1 MNKKEILEAYDA
13 VIASLDEI
21 AIIQKQV
28 DNAKGWSWFDIMSD
42 GILGSYFKRERIK
55 GINNNVVS
63 LQHHLN
69 KAMVELKDIDLDVN
83 LHISDS
89 QNDQLLDV
97 WFDNIITD
105 ARVHNEIKV
114 LQGQL
119 KELEYQLIAIL
130 NILKKYI

>member
-1 MNKKEILEAYDA
+1 
-13 VIASLDEI
+13 
-21 AIIQKQV
+21 
-28 DNAKGWSWFDIMSD
+28 
-42 GILGSYFKRERIK
+42 
-55 GINNNVVS
+55 
-63 LQHHLN
+63 
-69 KAMVELKDIDLDVN
+69 MVELKDIDLDVN

-119 KELEYQLIAIL
+119 KELEYRLIAIL
-130 NILKKYI
+130 DMLKKYI